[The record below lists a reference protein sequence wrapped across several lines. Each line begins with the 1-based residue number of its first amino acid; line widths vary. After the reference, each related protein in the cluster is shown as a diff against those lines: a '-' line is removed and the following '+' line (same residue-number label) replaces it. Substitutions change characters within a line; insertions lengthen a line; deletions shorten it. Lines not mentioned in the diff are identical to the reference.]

1 MTHVHQLTKTR
12 LYLALLAM
20 MATQSSVHAGGFS
33 LYTEGSAAKV
43 GNFAAGAAADVSDA
57 SIGWYNPAGLV
68 LLQKNQA
75 LISGVGVFPVTKIS
89 GLSTYNTDGVPPY
102 EQSFTRLS
110 GGEEAVV
117 PAIHM
122 AHPLGRRAVFGLSVV
137 SPFGLSTKWEDDSPV
152 RYAATLTKL
161 TTVNLAPEMGV
172 LLTDHLAFGAGLDL
186 QWARVKF
193 DAVAGSPAA
202 LQYIQQFGMSPVTP
216 TTYDSSSINEG
227 ESIGVGFHTGLMGI
241 YNQNHT
247 RLGINYQSGVSHRFE
262 GHSTLTGRLADLS
275 LTNPNAVYSTEDLYS
290 NYVSLPDVLT
300 LSLYQDL
307 NNHWA
312 FLGSVVYSGWSS
324 FKTIEL
330 YNVAGYAV
338 ESSEQA
344 PINIMT
350 PQDYRD
356 AWRAALGLN
365 YQVSDRWLMRIG
377 AGYDETPTVDAQRDI
392 RLPDANRWA
401 LSIGSHYQATPAL
414 GFDVG
419 YTYLF
424 ARGQSSINKTQI
436 IDELSS
442 VTINAQSMSHAQLAG
457 IQAIW
462 SFDDVAKKSK
472 DK

>member
-1 MTHVHQLTKTR
+1 MTHIHKLSKTT
-12 LYLALLAM
+12 LYVAMLAM
-20 MATQSSVHAGGFS
+20 MATQHAHAGGFS
-33 LYTEGSAAKV
+33 LYTEGSAAKI

-68 LLQKNQA
+68 LLQKNEV

-89 GLSTYNTDGVPPY
+89 GLSTYNTDAVPPY
-102 EQSFTRLS
+102 EQSFTRLP

-117 PAIHM
+117 PAIHLS
-122 AHPLGRRAVFGLSVV
+122 HPFGKRAVFGLSVV
-137 SPFGLSTKWEDDSPV
+137 SPYGLSTKWEDDSSV

-161 TTVNLAPEMGV
+161 TTVDLAPEMGV

-186 QWARVKF
+186 QWANVKF

-202 LQYIQQFGMSPVTP
+202 LQYIQKFGISPVTP

-227 ESIGVGFHTGLMGI
+227 DSLGVGFHAGLMGI

-247 RLGINYQSGVSHRFE
+247 RIGINYQSAVSHRFE
-262 GHSTLTGRLADLS
+262 GHSTLTGRLADLY
-275 LTNPNAVYSTEDLYS
+275 LTNPYASYSTENLFS

-307 NNHWA
+307 TKRWA
-312 FLGSVVYSGWSS
+312 FLGSVIYSGWSS

-330 YNVAGYAV
+330 YNVAGYSV
-338 ESSEQA
+338 DSSEQA
-344 PINIMT
+344 PINIVT
-350 PQDYRD
+350 PQNYRD
-356 AWRAALGLN
+356 VWRAALGLN
-365 YQVSDRWLMRIG
+365 YQVSERWLMRIG
-377 AGYDETPTVDAQRDI
+377 GGYDETPTVDAERDI

-401 LSIGSHYQATPAL
+401 LSIGSHYQATSAL

-424 ARGQSSINKTQI
+424 ALAQSPINKTQI

-442 VTINAQSMSHAQLAG
+442 VTINAQAISHAQLAG
-457 IQAIW
+457 IQATW
-462 SFDDVAKKSK
+462 DFDGVAKKSNEK
-472 DK
+472 

>member
-1 MTHVHQLTKTR
+1 MAHIHKQTKIL
-12 LYLALLAM
+12 LYVTLSAIVA
-20 MATQSSVHAGGFS
+20 AQHTYAGGFS
-33 LYTEGSAAKV
+33 LYTEGSAAKI
-43 GNFAAGAAADVSDA
+43 GNFAAGSAADVSDA

-68 LLQKNQA
+68 LLQKNEV

-89 GLSTYNTDGVPPY
+89 GLSTYNTDSVPPY
-102 EQSFTRLS
+102 QQSFTRLP
-110 GGEEAVV
+110 GGEEAAV
-117 PAIHM
+117 PAIHVS
-122 AHPLGRRAVFGLSVV
+122 HPFGKRAVFGLSVV
-137 SPFGLSTKWEDDSPV
+137 SPYGLSTKWEDDSPV

-161 TTVNLAPEMGV
+161 TTVDLSPEMGV

-186 QWARVKF
+186 QWANVKF

-202 LQYIQQFGMSPVTP
+202 LQYIQKFGISPVTP

-227 ESIGVGFHTGLMGI
+227 GSFGVGFHTGLMGI

-247 RLGINYQSGVSHRFE
+247 RIGINYQSAVSHRFE
-262 GHSTLTGRLADLS
+262 GHSTLTGRLADFY
-275 LTNPNAVYSTEDLYS
+275 LTNPNASYSTEDLFS
-290 NYVSLPDVLT
+290 NYVSLPDFWT
-300 LSLYQDL
+300 ISLYQDL
-307 NNHWA
+307 TKRWA

-330 YNVAGYAV
+330 YHVAGYSV

-344 PINIMT
+344 PINIVT
-350 PQDYRD
+350 PQNYRD
-356 AWRAALGLN
+356 TWRAALGLN
-365 YQVSDRWLMRIG
+365 YQVNDRLLVRIG
-377 AGYDETPTVDAQRDI
+377 GGYDETPTVDAERDI

-401 LSIGSHYQATPAL
+401 FSIGSHYQATHAL

-424 ARGQSSINKTQI
+424 ALGQSPINKTQI

-442 VTINAQSMSHAQLAG
+442 VTVNAQAISHAQLAG
-457 IQAIW
+457 IQATWI
-462 SFDDVAKKSK
+462 FDAVAKKSK